1 MKILVIPDIH
11 THYEKAERICRKY
24 SDHKIVFLG
33 DYFDQ
38 FNDTPDDNLFTAEWL
53 KESMSKPNRIH
64 LRGHHDEQYDP
75 RISVFC
81 SGFSG
86 SKKTA
91 INSVLSV
98 EDWDKL
104 KYFHFENTW
113 LFSHA
118 GVNLHWFSNPLDD
131 KINIDDLQSKID
143 NAVVLQ
149 RTGNPDN
156 CIWASDKMR
165 GGRHQFGSILWADWR
180 KLDLIPNLK
189 QCVGHTPLHRIT
201 SLTDNIINAKNIN
214 VDCSAITYMSEVLQ
228 VEENGNVN
236 ILITTHV

>member
-24 SDHKIVFLG
+24 SDHKIIFLG

-38 FNDTPDDNLFTAEWL
+38 FKDTPDDNQFTADWL
-53 KESMSKPNRIH
+53 KESLSKPNRIH
-64 LRGHHDEQYDP
+64 LRGNHDEQYDP
-75 RISVFC
+75 RINVFC

-86 SKKTA
+86 NKKNA
-91 INSVLSV
+91 INNVLTV

-118 GVNLHWFSNPLDD
+118 GVNRHWFGNPMDD
-131 KINIDDLQSKID
+131 KINIDALQEKIE
-143 NAVVLQ
+143 NGVVLQ
-149 RTGNPDN
+149 KSGNPDN
-156 CIWASDKMR
+156 CIWASDKLR
-165 GGRHQFGSILWADWR
+165 AGKHEFGGILWADWR

-201 SLTDNIINAKNIN
+201 TLTDNIINAKNIN